1 MDTRTRILELAKELL
16 INHGFNG
23 FSYAHI
29 SKPLKIRNA
38 AVHYHFA
45 GKVELGLH
53 LLESCRRPVFP
64 RLGLDENCKPRKAI
78 VRYLEASCDPDDAFV
93 DLEIIGA
100 MAADFAGL
108 PDLLRAASRTALT
121 HHTKWLS
128 GQLKAGRKRG
138 QVKFAGKPR
147 EQAAKVLMTLQGGQ
161 LHARLNGDK
170 NSLPQLAAHMTSDLL
185 SS

>member
-1 MDTRTRILELAKELL
+1 MDTRAQILELAKQLL

-29 SKPLKIRNA
+29 AKPLKIRNA

-45 GKVELGLH
+45 SKVELGLH
-53 LLESCRRPVFP
+53 LLESCRRPIAP
-64 RLGLDENCKPRKAI
+64 RLGLDENCKPRNAV
-78 VRYLEASCDPDDAFV
+78 VRYLEACCDPEDEFV
-93 DLEIIGA
+93 DLEVIGA

-121 HHTKWLS
+121 HHTKWLG
-128 GQLKAGRKRG
+128 GQLKAGRKKG
-138 QVKFAGKPR
+138 QVEFAGKPR
-147 EQAAKVLMTLQGGQ
+147 EQAARLLMTLQGGQ
-161 LHARLNGDK
+161 LHARLDSEK
-170 NSLPQLAAHMTSDLL
+170 NSLPELAEQLKVYLL